1 MPTANPTPAGLAS
14 PPFCEE
20 DYLRFSRL
28 VAERFGLFF
37 PEKRRNELEFGVR
50 QAFLAS
56 TCPDFNSYF
65 AVLNDSENGPLELER
80 LVNHLTIG
88 ETHFFRD
95 SGQFDALANYVL
107 PGIIIRRR
115 TTRTI
120 RIWSA
125 GCASGEEPYSIA
137 MLLRDLVPDIDSWT
151 IMIYGTDVNTRY
163 LEWAKRGVYGQ
174 RSFREARAFTYR
186 DRFFKQVNNQYHLH
200 PSIRRMV
207 TFGQLNLAEDR
218 YPSYETNTMFMDLI
232 LCRNVTI
239 YFPESVTRR
248 VIQRFYQSLCPGGW
262 LVVGHSEHSLGTYQR
277 FHTHNF
283 PNAILYQR
291 PLEDTPAAQERPA
304 PPEAARLPA
313 RSGAG
318 LSPKA
323 AADNSKMEVRVEQRK
338 PDPISRRYR
347 RGRTTGLLVLPSLA
361 VKSAP
366 ASQPANAVEEAQ
378 SLLASG
384 HADQARDLLKRWI
397 DQHPDD
403 GKACA
408 LLGKAHAGLGEW
420 AQAERWCQ
428 RAVQSD
434 PLNLEGYYILGL
446 VYQHQHKTA
455 QAITLMRKV
464 LYIDHADILGHFT
477 LANLYHQ
484 CGQDSLAI
492 KSLENARRLLEKYP
506 PDALV
511 PRSDEISVKM
521 LMHTVIRQQNTW
533 KGKVT
538 EYHDEQA
545 G

>member
-1 MPTANPTPAGLAS
+1 MPTANPTSAGRAS
-14 PPFCEE
+14 PPFCDE

-28 VAERFGLFF
+28 VAERYGLLY

-56 TCPDFNSYF
+56 TCPDFHSYF
-65 AVLNDSENGPLELER
+65 AVLSDGENGLLELER

-95 SGQFDALANYVL
+95 AGQFDALANYVL
-107 PGIIIRRR
+107 PGLIARRR
-115 TTRTI
+115 PTRTI

-137 MLLRDLVPDIDSWT
+137 MLLRDLVPDLDSWT

-174 RSFREARAFTYR
+174 RAFRETRAYAYR
-186 DRFFKQVNNQYHLH
+186 ERFFTPVNNQYQIH
-200 PSIRRMV
+200 PKIRRMV
-207 TFGQLNLAEDR
+207 TFGQLNLAEDG
-218 YPSYETNTMFMDLI
+218 YPAYETNTMFMDLI

-239 YFPESVTRR
+239 YFPEAVTRG
-248 VIQRFYQSLCPGGW
+248 VIHRFYQSLCPGGW

-291 PLEDTPAAQERPA
+291 PYEDSLAAKERFVSPD
-304 PPEAARLPA
+304 AARLPA
-313 RSGAG
+313 RNSAGA
-318 LSPKA
+318 SPGA
-323 AADNSKMEVRVEQRK
+323 AAARLVMEVHVEQRS

-347 RGRTTGLLVLPSLA
+347 KGRTTGMLLLPTLTI
-361 VKSAP
+361 KSAP
-366 ASQPANAVEEAQ
+366 IMQPANAVEQAQ
-378 SLLASG
+378 SLLATG
-384 HADQARDLLKRWI
+384 HADQARDLLQRWI
-397 DQHPDD
+397 DHNPDD
-403 GKACA
+403 GRACA

-420 AQAERWCQ
+420 TQAEIWCR
-428 RAVQSD
+428 RAIQSD

-446 VYQHQHKTA
+446 VYHHQKKTG
-455 QAITLMRKV
+455 QAITMMRKV

-477 LANLYHQ
+477 LASFYHQ

-492 KSLENARRLLEKYP
+492 KSLENARRMLEKYP

-511 PRSDEISVKM
+511 PRSDEISVSM
-521 LMHTVIRQQNTW
+521 LMHTVIRQQKIW
-533 KGKVT
+533 KGKKT
-538 EYHDEQA
+538 DNHDEQA